1 MKRSYCYTFNYGIT
15 IEQRENLIC
24 TDKIFIPVLQKK
36 KKKMLLLI
44 TSKIASTQLVDRP
57 HSIIFS

>member
-36 KKKMLLLI
+36 KKKNAI
-44 TSKIASTQLVDRP
+44 VDNFENCFYSAGR
-57 HSIIFS
+57 